1 MEQQVADCIAVSGI
15 AVEGR
20 LWVVMTTSDRVIAG
34 SAQSG
39 DPVKID
45 AE

>member
-1 MEQQVADCIAVSGI
+1 MEQQVADRIAVSGI

-20 LWVVMTTSDRVIAG
+20 LWVVMTTSDRATAG

-39 DPVKID
+39 DPVKIA